1 MLESELREIIQA
13 QREELSRKKT
23 LPRDALARIRPVA
36 GFATIA
42 TGIRRCGKST
52 LLHQWAEA
60 EKSPTLSLL
69 FDDLRMAPFSV
80 GDFAVLDRIVAAE
93 KPANLV
99 FDEIQLVEGWERYV
113 KQKLDQGFRVLV
125 TGSNATMLSAELGTH
140 LTGRHLDLGL
150 QPFSYGEFLRF
161 TGAGASPESVIRY
174 LERGGFP
181 AYLETG
187 EPEILR
193 QLVRDIVNRDVAVRH
208 GIKDVRPLETLVAFL
223 LANVGNRVTPSRLT
237 GALHVNAPSTVLAW
251 FDHFEKTFL
260 VERLERFADSAKAR
274 ALAPKKVYAADTAL
288 ARIASPSR
296 TPDQGHALENA
307 VCAELR
313 RRGGDRFYWSDAAS
327 ECDFI
332 RAGADGAFEA
342 VQVCY
347 ELTPE
352 NRERELSGLFGA
364 MRELDLREGTIVT
377 LRQTDWTQADGRT
390 VRILPAHEW
399 LSPCG

>member
-1 MLESELREIIQA
+1 MLESELREIIRNQH
-13 QREELSRKKT
+13 EEMSRKKT

-60 EKSPTLSLL
+60 EKTPTLSLL
-69 FDDLRMAPFSV
+69 FDDLRMAAFST

-125 TGSNATMLSAELGTH
+125 TGSNATMLSAELGTR
-140 LTGRHLDLGL
+140 LTGRHLDLEL

-161 TGAGASPESVIRY
+161 TGARASPKSVLAY

-181 AYLETG
+181 AYLETK
-187 EPEILR
+187 EPEVLR
-193 QLVRDIVNRDVAVRH
+193 QLVRDIVNRDVAIRH

-223 LANVGNRVTPSRLT
+223 LANMGNRVTPSRLT

-251 FDHFEKTFL
+251 FDHFKKTYL
-260 VERLERFADSAKAR
+260 VERLERFSDSAKAR
-274 ALAPKKVYAADTAL
+274 SLAPKKVYAADTAL

-296 TPDQGHALENA
+296 TPDLGHALENA

-313 RRGGDRFYWSDAAS
+313 RRGARRFYWADDAS
-327 ECDFI
+327 ECDFVC
-332 RAGADGAFEA
+332 AGGDGAFEA
-342 VQVCY
+342 VQVCF
-347 ELTPE
+347 ELTPD
-352 NRERELSGLFGA
+352 NRERELAGLLGA
-364 MRELDLREGTIVT
+364 MRELSLRKGTIVT
-377 LRQTDWTQADGRT
+377 LRQTDFAREDGRD
-390 VRILPAHEW
+390 VRIVPAHEW
-399 LSPCG
+399 MARE

>member
-1 MLESELREIIQA
+1 MLESELREIIEN
-13 QREELSRKKT
+13 QREEMSRKKT
-23 LPRDALARIRPVA
+23 LPRDALAKFRPVA

-60 EKSPTLSLL
+60 EKTPTLSLL
-69 FDDLRMAPFSV
+69 FDDLRMAAFST

-113 KQKLDQGFRVLV
+113 KQKLDQGFRVLL
-125 TGSNATMLSAELGTH
+125 TGSNATMLSAELGTR
-140 LTGRHLDLGL
+140 LTGRHLDLEL

-161 TGAGASPESVIRY
+161 TGARASPKSVLAY

-181 AYLETG
+181 AYLETK
-187 EPEILR
+187 EPEVLR
-193 QLVRDIVNRDVAVRH
+193 QLVRDIVNRDVAIRH

-223 LANVGNRVTPSRLT
+223 LANMGNRVTPSRLT

-251 FDHFEKTFL
+251 FDHFEKTYL
-260 VERLERFADSAKAR
+260 VERLERFSDSAKAR
-274 ALAPKKVYAADTAL
+274 SLAPKKVYAADTAL

-296 TPDQGHALENA
+296 TPDLGHALENA

-313 RRGGDRFYWSDAAS
+313 RRGARRFYWADDAS
-327 ECDFI
+327 ECDFVC
-332 RAGADGAFEA
+332 AGGDGAFEA
-342 VQVCY
+342 VQVCF
-347 ELTPE
+347 ELTPD
-352 NRERELSGLFGA
+352 NRERELAGLLGA
-364 MRELDLREGTIVT
+364 MRELSLRKGTIVT
-377 LRQTDWTQADGRT
+377 LRQTDFAREDGRD
-390 VRILPAHEW
+390 VRIVPAHEW
-399 LSPCG
+399 MARE

>member
-1 MLESELREIIQA
+1 MLESELREIIRNQH
-13 QREELSRKKT
+13 EEMSRKKT
-23 LPRDALARIRPVA
+23 LPRDALSRIRPVA

-60 EKSPTLSLL
+60 EKTPTLSLL
-69 FDDLRMAPFSV
+69 FDDLRMAAFST

-140 LTGRHLDLGL
+140 LTGRHLDLEL

-161 TGAGASPESVIRY
+161 AGVRASPKNVLAY

-181 AYLETG
+181 AYLETK
-187 EPEILR
+187 EPEVLR

-208 GIKDVRPLETLVAFL
+208 GIKDVRPIETLVAFL
-223 LANVGNRVTPSRLT
+223 LANMGNRVTPSRLT
-237 GALHVNAPSTVLAW
+237 GSLHVNAPSTVLAW
-251 FDHFEKTFL
+251 FDHFEKTYL
-260 VERLERFADSAKAR
+260 VERLERFSDSAKAR
-274 ALAPKKVYAADTAL
+274 SLAPKKVYAADTAL

-296 TPDQGHALENA
+296 TPDLGHALENA

-313 RRGGDRFYWSDAAS
+313 RRGARRFYWADDDS
-327 ECDFI
+327 ECDFVC
-332 RAGADGAFEA
+332 AGADGAFEA
-342 VQVCY
+342 VQVCF
-347 ELTPE
+347 ELTPD
-352 NRERELSGLFGA
+352 NRKRELAGLLGA
-364 MRELDLREGTIVT
+364 MRELDLREGTVVT
-377 LRQTDWTQADGRT
+377 LRQTDFAREGGRT
-390 VRILPAHEW
+390 IRIVPAHEW
-399 LSPCG
+399 LV